1 MPEKLK
7 DNGTLKKL
15 LEEMKRMPF
24 WMRLLLFLL
33 KESNLLMEVSEI
45 KLMIFQLMVFLM
57 TLILK
62 DQLTLNL
69 PETVVDYKTIWI
81 PRPDFEKSQKKFIF
95 DFHKSIFFFLILFL
109 FFYLDIKKKKIYF

>member
-62 DQLTLNL
+62 DQLTLNW
-69 PETVVDYKTIWI
+69 PEMVEDFKKILI
-81 PRPDFEKSQKKFIF
+81 LKPDFEKRQKKIHF
-95 DFHKSIFFFLILFL
+95 
-109 FFYLDIKKKKIYF
+109 